1 MSRSKNR
8 HQAERW
14 MQTAR
19 EDLAAAMV
27 LAEAGMYAQACF
39 YAQQSGAKAVKAL
52 WYLVDAVLW

>member
-39 YAQQSGAKAVKAL
+39 YARQSGAKAVKAL

>member
-1 MSRSKNR
+1 
-8 HQAERW
+8 